1 MFSLTP
7 YSHSHFLIT
16 LSVWGLPRVEV
27 ELGETLG
34 RGEFG
39 EVCLA
44 TYRDMEL
51 AAKVIHEDK
60 QNASNTASFLHEAA
74 ILT

>member
-1 MFSLTP
+1 MS
-7 YSHSHFLIT
+7 YAA
-16 LSVWGLPRVEV
+16 WGLPKAEV

-39 EVCLA
+39 EVHTA
-44 TYRDMEL
+44 TYRDTQVAVKIILE
-51 AAKVIHEDK
+51 EK
-60 QNASNTASFLHEAA
+60 QTASNTANILQEAA